1 MRKKHLLIIIYI
13 VIVGTV
19 FGQGNPVQTLIR
31 EGIVLHDSAQY
42 VEAIE
47 KFESALKLNPKSA
60 LALYELSLTHLE
72 MKNYDKALEYSTQV
86 INLNEKNLLVG
97 AYSVK
102 SQALTES
109 GNVSQAIRLLKEGL
123 TQIGESHQLHF
134 NLALDYYKL
143 NETEDA
149 LKHITRAIELDKTNS
164 GAFLLSA
171 YIWRDKGMWVRSVF
185 SFQMFLL
192 LEPDSRRSR
201 NAFSEML
208 EAMFITEKG
217 EKPVERSFV
226 QMQLGDKSNNV
237 EKDVPPLAPN
247 AEIYRDKIT
256 TLVKSTV
263 ETLRKESDDIDSFRT
278 FLEVNKVLIGAL
290 DHNIDDAKNEDGFW
304 NFYYPFFNS
313 ILNSNYYET
322 FARYISVSYFP
333 ESLEW
338 WEENRQEAQN
348 FINWF
353 EKGDSDG
360 NY

>member
-1 MRKKHLLIIIYI
+1 MRKIYLLIIIFI
-13 VIVGTV
+13 VAASNV
-19 FGQGNPVQTLIR
+19 FGQSNPVQTLIR

-86 INLNEKNLLVG
+86 INLNEKNLLIG

-123 TQIGESHQLHF
+123 NRIGESHQLHF

-143 NETEDA
+143 NETDDA
-149 LKHITRAIELDKTNS
+149 LKHITRAIELDKSNS

-171 YIWRDKGMWVRSVF
+171 YIWRDKGMWIRSVF

-192 LEPDSRRSR
+192 LEPDSRRSK

-208 EAMFITEKG
+208 EAMFITEEG
-217 EKPVERSFV
+217 AEPLERSFV
-226 QMQLGDKSNNV
+226 QMQLGDRTEKKQ
-237 EKDVPPLAPN
+237 KDVPPLAPN
-247 AEIYRDKIT
+247 EEVDRDEIAAV
-256 TLVKSTV
+256 VKSTV
-263 ETLRKESDDIDSFRT
+263 ENLRKDHSEIECFRV
-278 FLEVNKVLIGAL
+278 FLEVNKVLIGEL
-290 DHNIDDAKNEDGFW
+290 DYNIDDVEDEDGFW
-304 NFYYPFFNS
+304 NFYYPFFNF
-313 ILNSNYYET
+313 ILNSNYFET

-338 WEENRQEAQN
+338 WEENTQEAQN
-348 FINWF
+348 FIDWF
-353 EKGDSDG
+353 EKGDSDD